1 MPGRSTREEMVDERL
16 VLDPVDLTLHPPPTD
31 FACPLAADLHTP
43 SVVVLHGDDG
53 VPDER
58 RGLGEN
64 GGPDGG
70 PWVGFRRGCFFVLSS
85 VRSRHSF
92 FFGCWLAVTT
102 DGVRVQLD
110 RYGR

>member
-1 MPGRSTREEMVDERL
+1 MLEQSSSPLRSTREEMVDECL
-16 VLDPVDLTLHPPPTD
+16 VLCPVDLTLHPPPTC
-31 FACPLAADLHTP
+31 FSCPLIVDLHTP

-70 PWVGFRRGCFFVLSS
+70 SWVGFWHGLLSYFVE
-85 VRSRHSF
+85 RSRSP
-92 FFGCWLAVTT
+92 
-102 DGVRVQLD
+102 LD
-110 RYGR
+110 PFLLVVGLL